1 MNDAP
6 INKFEASDPH
16 RHPRDDEYRTKSS
29 KPSDHESKALTLL
42 GLATLNNIPIDN
54 FVIE

>member
-29 KPSDHESKALTLL
+29 KLSDHESKGTTFSSNALV
-42 GLATLNNIPIDN
+42 ASNAQ
-54 FVIE
+54 

>member
-16 RHPRDDEYRTKSS
+16 RHPRDNEYRTKSS
-29 KPSDHESKALTLL
+29 KPSDHESKGTTFSSDAL
-42 GLATLNNIPIDN
+42 GASNAQ
-54 FVIE
+54 

>member
-16 RHPRDDEYRTKSS
+16 RHPRDDEFRN
-29 KPSDHESKALTLL
+29 
-42 GLATLNNIPIDN
+42 GLQSVAIL
-54 FVIE
+54 FGE